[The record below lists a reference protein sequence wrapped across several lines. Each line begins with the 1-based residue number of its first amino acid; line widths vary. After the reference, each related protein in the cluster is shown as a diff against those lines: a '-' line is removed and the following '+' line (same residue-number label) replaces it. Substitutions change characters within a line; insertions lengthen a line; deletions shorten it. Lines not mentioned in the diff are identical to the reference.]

1 MNILFIIYPIFVLFC
16 LFFFIRIAPL
26 INLID
31 LPNSRKKHI
40 GRIPLIGGIVGGLS
54 IFIFSFSSIYEN
66 EIINMLVLSSII
78 LIIGI
83 IDDAFEI
90 NFSIRL
96 LIQFLTIMLAI
107 GLGFSIPTLG
117 YYEYLGDVKLGYFT
131 FFVTFLAILSLT
143 NSINFIDGIDGLCAG
158 SVLVSL
164 IGTLIFKFF
173 FNVNININFYYFT
186 IIFLI
191 IFLFFNF
198 GNNNLKVFLG
208 DSGSTYL
215 GFLLSLYLINFSNQN
230 PELHPVLILW
240 CITLPIFDIIT
251 VTIRRLSQNKSPFL
265 PDTSHIHH
273 ILRSLK
279 INDFKIFLILIFLQF
294 ALFLIGVLVFLNF
307 GADFSLFLYVS
318 LIIIYFS
325 IVSKLSK
332 LTN

>member
-1 MNILFIIYPIFVLFC
+1 MNILFIIYPIFVIFC
-16 LFFFIRIAPL
+16 LFVFIRLAPL
-26 INLID
+26 LNLID
-31 LPNSRKKHI
+31 LPNTRKKHV
-40 GRIPLIGGIVGGLS
+40 GRIPVIGGIVGGFS
-54 IFIFSFSSIYEN
+54 IFIFSFFSISEN
-66 EIINMLVLSSII
+66 EILNILVLSSII

-107 GLGFSIPTLG
+107 GLGFSIPTFG
-117 YYEYLGDVKLGYFT
+117 NYEYIGDLKLGYFT
-131 FFVTFLAILSLT
+131 YLVTFLAILSLT

-158 SVLVSL
+158 SVLISL
-164 IGTLIFKFF
+164 IGTLFFKLFF
-173 FNVNININFYYFT
+173 YINININFYYF
-186 IIFLI
+186 IILFLV

-198 GNNNLKVFLG
+198 NNKLKIFLG

-251 VTIRRLSQNKSPFL
+251 VTIRRLSHNKNPFL

-273 ILRSLK
+273 ILRSLN
-279 INDFKIFLILIFLQF
+279 ISDFKIFLILIFVQ
-294 ALFLIGVLVFLNF
+294 LFLLIVGVLVFINL
-307 GADFSLFLYVS
+307 GADFSLFLYIS
-318 LIIIYFS
+318 LIIIYFL

-332 LTN
+332 LNA